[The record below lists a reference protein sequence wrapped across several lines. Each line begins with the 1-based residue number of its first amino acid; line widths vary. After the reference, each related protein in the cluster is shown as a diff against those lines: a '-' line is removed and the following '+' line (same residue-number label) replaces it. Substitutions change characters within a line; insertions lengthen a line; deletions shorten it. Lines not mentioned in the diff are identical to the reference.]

1 MKKISY
7 SIIIK
12 VIVNRRL
19 GGNEYEYEYKSG
31 FTGCN
36 SRNDSRAGGIRKA
49 EKRRF
54 VIAVVIAILGTLT
67 AFSESGDGNASLV
80 GMMIGTP
87 MAFLL
92 FGGIPY
98 GWNLVSKVT
107 RYFEWILFLPI
118 MGWLI
123 YFGVKLMASMCCGW
137 FFFGRECLVRIK
149 AKGGRG

>member
-1 MKKISY
+1 MSMNTNQ
-7 SIIIK
+7 
-12 VIVNRRL
+12 VLQDVTV
-19 GGNEYEYEYKSG
+19 EMTAEQEA
-31 FTGCN
+31 C
-36 SRNDSRAGGIRKA
+36 RKA
-49 EKRRF
+49 
-54 VIAVVIAILGTLT
+54 
-67 AFSESGDGNASLV
+67 DASLV

>member
-1 MKKISY
+1 MHFRVSKHALTVSIMQEDRE
-7 SIIIK
+7 IIIK
-12 VIVNRRL
+12 
-19 GGNEYEYEYKSG
+19 
-31 FTGCN
+31 T
-36 SRNDSRAGGIRKA
+36 D
-49 EKRRF
+49 
-54 VIAVVIAILGTLT
+54 
-67 AFSESGDGNASLV
+67 
-80 GMMIGTP
+80 
-87 MAFLL
+87 L

>member
-1 MKKISY
+1 MSMNTNQ
-7 SIIIK
+7 
-12 VIVNRRL
+12 VLQDVTV
-19 GGNEYEYEYKSG
+19 EMTAEQEA
-31 FTGCN
+31 C
-36 SRNDSRAGGIRKA
+36 RKA

-107 RYFEWILFLPI
+107 RYFESVSYTHLTLPT
-118 MGWLI
+118 
-123 YFGVKLMASMCCGW
+123 KL
-137 FFFGRECLVRIK
+137 EV
-149 AKGGRG
+149 

>member
-1 MKKISY
+1 MSMNTNQALQDVTVEMTAEQEAY
-7 SIIIK
+7 
-12 VIVNRRL
+12 
-19 GGNEYEYEYKSG
+19 
-31 FTGCN
+31 
-36 SRNDSRAGGIRKA
+36 RKA

-87 MAFLL
+87 MAFVL

>member
-1 MKKISY
+1 MIAKTIDDAPRKPAAPT
-7 SIIIK
+7 K
-12 VIVNRRL
+12 TVCRHEPAN
-19 GGNEYEYEYKSG
+19 G
-31 FTGCN
+31 FN
-36 SRNDSRAGGIRKA
+36 NK
-49 EKRRF
+49 
-54 VIAVVIAILGTLT
+54 LT
-67 AFSESGDGNASLV
+67 AIGRATNVKNTMMDNAGTMTEGSWDGNASLV

-87 MAFLL
+87 MAFVL

-149 AKGGRG
+149 VKGGRG

>member
-1 MKKISY
+1 MSMNTNQVLQDVTVEMTAEQEAY
-7 SIIIK
+7 
-12 VIVNRRL
+12 
-19 GGNEYEYEYKSG
+19 
-31 FTGCN
+31 
-36 SRNDSRAGGIRKA
+36 RKA

-87 MAFLL
+87 MAFVL

-137 FFFGRECLVRIK
+137 FFFGRECLVRLQTVV
-149 AKGGRG
+149 GGRRCNYGGIVVLCEFFKIIYSDQL

>member
-36 SRNDSRAGGIRKA
+36 SRNDSRAGGIQKSGKTPLCNR
-49 EKRRF
+49 
-54 VIAVVIAILGTLT
+54 ILGTLT

-87 MAFLL
+87 MAFVL

-149 AKGGRG
+149 VKGGRG

>member
-36 SRNDSRAGGIRKA
+36 SRNDSRAGGMQKSG
-49 EKRRF
+49 KRRF

-118 MGWLI
+118 MDG
-123 YFGVKLMASMCCGW
+123 
-137 FFFGRECLVRIK
+137 
-149 AKGGRG
+149 